1 MTSTNEL
8 RRSTTDRIIGG
19 VCGGLARFFQIDAGL
34 LRVGW
39 VLLFLLAG
47 TGGLIYLVLWGILPD
62 DTGQRTYLPW
72 VLLALLV
79 GLPLLCALVAL
90 PLGLFG
96 ALLDWR

>member
-1 MTSTNEL
+1 MTTANEL

-39 VLLFLLAG
+39 VLLVLLAG
-47 TGGLIYLVLWGILPD
+47 TGGLIYLVMWGLLLD
-62 DTGQRTYLPW
+62 DTGRRSSLPW
-72 VLLALLV
+72 VLLALFV

-90 PLGLFG
+90 PLGLLG
-96 ALLDWR
+96 ALFDWR

>member
-79 GLPLLCALVAL
+79 GLPLLCALAAL

>member
-1 MTSTNEL
+1 MTAQGEL

-19 VCGGLARFFQIDAGL
+19 VCGGLARYFQIDTGL

-47 TGGLIYLVLWGILPD
+47 AGGLVYLVLWAVLPD
-62 DTGQRTYLPW
+62 DTGQRTSLPW
-72 VLLALLV
+72 VLLVLLV
-79 GLPLLCALVAL
+79 GLPLLCALIAL

-96 ALLDWR
+96 ALFHWR

>member
-8 RRSTTDRIIGG
+8 RRSTTDRVIGG
-19 VCGGLARFFQIDAGL
+19 VCGGLARFFQIDSGL

-79 GLPLLCALVAL
+79 GLPLLCALIAL
-90 PLGLFG
+90 PFGLFG
-96 ALLDWR
+96 ALLDGR

>member
-1 MTSTNEL
+1 MTSTSEL
-8 RRSTTDRIIGG
+8 RRSTTDRMISG
-19 VCGGLARFFQIDAGL
+19 VCGGLARYFQIDSSL

-47 TGGLIYLVLWGILPD
+47 TGGLIYLILWGILPD
-62 DTGQRTYLPW
+62 DTGQRTALPW
-72 VLLALLV
+72 VLLALLI

-96 ALLDWR
+96 ALFKWQ

>member
-1 MTSTNEL
+1 MTTQGEL

-19 VCGGLARFFQIDAGL
+19 VCGGLARYFQVDTGL

-47 TGGLIYLVLWGILPD
+47 TGGLVYLVLWAIVPD
-62 DTGQRTYLPW
+62 DTGQRTRLPW
-72 VLLALLV
+72 VLLVLLV
-79 GLPLLCALVAL
+79 GLPLLCALIAI

-96 ALLDWR
+96 ALFNWR